1 MTVARRGRK
10 NTDEV
15 VRQRR
20 EVVEALLVKGDW
32 TLRRQSQV
40 AEQCDVSRSQVQQD
54 AALIRREWSA
64 QEQDQTHEELRA
76 DWRQRVMATMQQA
89 MELGHTTTVAKLLAT
104 EARVLGIEAPQQ
116 VQVQAQV
123 HTIDDAPRL
132 AVDLLKALP
141 AACELLG
148 VEAPALPV
156 IEGVEE

>member
-1 MTVARRGRK
+1 MGRK
-10 NTDEV
+10 HTDEQV
-15 VRQRR
+15 QQRR
-20 EVVEALLVKGDW
+20 DVIEALLIKGDW
-32 TLRRQSQV
+32 TLRRQAQV
-40 AEQCDVSRSQVQQD
+40 AAQYDVSPNQVRKD
-54 AALIRREWSA
+54 AAIIRREWA
-64 QEQDQTHEELRA
+64 GQEQEQSHDELRA

-148 VEAPALPV
+148 VPVPALPV
-156 IEGVEE
+156 IKLDDSDG

>member
-1 MTVARRGRK
+1 MGRK
-10 NTDEV
+10 HTDEQV
-15 VRQRR
+15 QQRR
-20 EVVEALLVKGDW
+20 DVIEALLIKGDW
-32 TLRRQSQV
+32 TLRRQAQV
-40 AEQCDVSRSQVQQD
+40 AAQYDVSPNQVRKD
-54 AALIRREWSA
+54 AAIIRREWA
-64 QEQDQTHEELRA
+64 GQEQEQSHDELRA

-89 MELGHTTTVAKLLAT
+89 MEIGHTTTVAKLLAT

-148 VEAPALPV
+148 VAVPALPV
-156 IEGVEE
+156 IEDADAE

>member
-1 MTVARRGRK
+1 
-10 NTDEV
+10 
-15 VRQRR
+15 
-20 EVVEALLVKGDW
+20 
-32 TLRRQSQV
+32 
-40 AEQCDVSRSQVQQD
+40 
-54 AALIRREWSA
+54 
-64 QEQDQTHEELRA
+64 
-76 DWRQRVMATMQQA
+76 MQQA

>member
-1 MTVARRGRK
+1 MGRK
-10 NTDEV
+10 HTDEQV
-15 VRQRR
+15 QQRR
-20 EVVEALLVKGDW
+20 DVIEALLIKGDW
-32 TLRRQSQV
+32 TLRRQAQV
-40 AEQCDVSRSQVQQD
+40 AAQYDVSPNQVRKD
-54 AALIRREWSA
+54 AAIIRREWA
-64 QEQDQTHEELRA
+64 GQEQEQSHDELRA
-76 DWRQRVMATMQQA
+76 DWRQRGMATMQQA

-148 VEAPALPV
+148 VPVPALPV
-156 IEGVEE
+156 IEDENNG